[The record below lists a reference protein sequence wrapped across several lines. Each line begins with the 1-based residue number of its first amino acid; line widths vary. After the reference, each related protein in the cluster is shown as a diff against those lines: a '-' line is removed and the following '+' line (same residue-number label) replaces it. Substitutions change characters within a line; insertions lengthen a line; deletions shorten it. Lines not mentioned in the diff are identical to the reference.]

1 MEGRKEAERLK
12 GRLGYWG
19 LWRRGALGGC
29 MGNIWAFMGAT
40 TGPLG
45 AKTES
50 SRTVLS
56 A

>member
-1 MEGRKEAERLK
+1 MAEWKEGSRKAEGEAWLLGFMEGRS
-12 GRLGYWG
+12 
-19 LWRRGALGGC
+19 GC